1 MSVFHVLK
9 DGSEKEDIKGHV
21 VRLEDAGPLYRLIN
35 DINRDRSAEKTTYD
49 NSGGLNHE
57 F

>member
-49 NSGGLNHE
+49 NRGGLNHE